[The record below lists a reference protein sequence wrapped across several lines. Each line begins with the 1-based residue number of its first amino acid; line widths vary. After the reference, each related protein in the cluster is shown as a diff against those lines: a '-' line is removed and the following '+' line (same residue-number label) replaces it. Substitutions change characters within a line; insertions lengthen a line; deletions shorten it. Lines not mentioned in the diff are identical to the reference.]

1 MTIIQWT
8 RNSSVFYSWILVL
21 RIWCRHHGTVSH
33 YVSLCP
39 HSPTCQSQLSSKIVR
54 IQRHRTAAVKKKADN
69 VITVLKHTRGRTRT
83 YIKVNNKMS
92 ANGSMSQPHASAA
105 LKSTNANSRLKRGKE
120 TAGQGSNGISEQGQ
134 KMTVVWSIAVIWL

>member
-1 MTIIQWT
+1 
-8 RNSSVFYSWILVL
+8 
-21 RIWCRHHGTVSH
+21 
-33 YVSLCP
+33 
-39 HSPTCQSQLSSKIVR
+39 
-54 IQRHRTAAVKKKADN
+54 
-69 VITVLKHTRGRTRT
+69 
-83 YIKVNNKMS
+83 MS